1 MGSTT
6 AAIPATGHPRRWL
19 GLGFLSTA
27 LVMLAID
34 MTVLNVAVPA
44 VTADL
49 NPTGAEML
57 WMVDIYAL
65 AIAGLLI
72 TFGTLGDHIGRK
84 RLLLSGLLAFA
95 AASALC
101 AFADHAQLLI
111 LGRAI
116 QGIAGATLMP
126 STLSIIRTMFPDA
139 AERARAVSIWIG
151 TYGLGAAA
159 GPVVGGWLLEHFH
172 WGSVFLINVP
182 IALIVFLGGLVTL
195 PESRS
200 HKPGAF
206 DIAGAVLSIIAMLTF
221 VGAIKVVISGNYFA
235 AVGLAALCV
244 IAALGFIIR
253 MRTADNP
260 LIDLRLFESTAY
272 NSAVLIN
279 LLSSLLYVGLLFL
292 LMQYLQVVIGKTPL
306 EAGIMLVPAFVLGF
320 LTTIVVGELL
330 RFVSARPVL
339 ISALVVSGIGFA
351 GLAANVQGLL
361 SLSATLTA
369 VGGCTLMSMSAGA
382 MDPVTNNIILNA
394 APPEHAGAAS
404 AISETGYELGG
415 ALGTAVL
422 GSIMVGVYSHG
433 IRALTPSDY
442 GLTESQL
449 THAADSIS
457 AAHNVAKPINPD
469 FIAAADLAFDT
480 GMAAAL
486 WAGAALCAAA
496 TVAAWVSLPRT
507 TT

>member
-1 MGSTT
+1 MTPSTSET
-6 AAIPATGHPRRWL
+6 PTLGHPRRWI
-19 GLGFLSTA
+19 GLGFLAAA

-65 AIAGLLI
+65 VIAGLLI

-84 RLLLSGLLAFA
+84 RLLLIGLVAFA

-101 AFADHAQLLI
+101 AFAPFAKLLI
-111 LGRAI
+111 IGRAI

-126 STLSIIRTMFPDA
+126 STLSIIRSMFPDE

-182 IALIVFLGGLVTL
+182 LALIIVVGGIFTL

-200 HKPGAF
+200 ARPGAF
-206 DIAGAVLSIIAMLTF
+206 DIAGAVLSIVAMLAF
-221 VGAIKVVISGNYFA
+221 VGTIKVLISGSYLGA
-235 AVGLAALCV
+235 IALAALT
-244 IAALGFIIR
+244 AAASVGFIIR

-260 LIDLRLFESTAY
+260 LVDLRLFETKAY
-272 NSAVLIN
+272 NAAILLN
-279 LLSSLLYVGLLFL
+279 LLSSLLYVGLIFL
-292 LMQYLQVVIGKTPL
+292 LMQYIQVVLGKSPL
-306 EAGIMLVPAFVLGF
+306 DAGLMLVPAFVLGF
-320 LTTIVVGELL
+320 LTTLVVGELL
-330 RFVSARPVL
+330 RHIPARPVL
-339 ISALVVSGIGFA
+339 IVALITAFAGFA
-351 GLAANVQGLL
+351 GLALAADGFITV
-361 SLSATLTA
+361 SATLTA
-369 VGGCTLMSMSAGA
+369 IGACTLMAMGAGA

-394 APPEHAGAAS
+394 APPEQTGAAS

-422 GSIMVGVYSHG
+422 GSAMVGYYSHS
-433 IRALTPSDY
+433 IRSLNPAEF
-442 GLTESQL
+442 GLTDTQL
-449 THAADSIS
+449 AQASESIS
-457 AAHNVAKPINPD
+457 AAHAVATHPA
-469 FIAAADLAFDT
+469 FLSAADTAFDH
-480 GMAAAL
+480 GMAVAL
-486 WAGAALCAAA
+486 WVGAGLCAAA
-496 TVAAWVSLPRT
+496 TVAVWVGLPRT
-507 TT
+507 ATTD